1 MSCRKIQRGK
11 HTTRHAELFVAEEN
25 TYLMDTPGFSTLYL
39 NEILPK
45 ELWEYFPEMEQF
57 EKDCRFTGCSH
68 MEEPDC
74 GVKEAVNCG
83 KISSQRYESYRM
95 LYAELSEVKRY

>member
-1 MSCRKIQRGK
+1 
-11 HTTRHAELFVAEEN
+11 
-25 TYLMDTPGFSTLYL
+25 
-39 NEILPK
+39 
-45 ELWEYFPEMEQF
+45 MEQF
-57 EKDCRFTGCSH
+57 ERECRFTGCSH

-83 KISSQRYESYRM
+83 KISRQRYESYRM